1 MASNYPSY
9 SSELPYDPSTP
20 LHDEVRQG
28 YTPLHTPTTQLPN
41 GIEERPAYSP
51 ISPSTIPADV
61 GDAVLR
67 NASSG
72 DTGTGPGP
80 SHFHPAQT
88 TVAFQPN
95 PLPQRRVQT
104 PRKRKYPANT
114 GGDAGEARGKT
125 NQTSDGTDR
134 ILQAISAME
143 QAMRAELASLR
154 SEIASLRETVAVI
167 EDKVDA
173 NGDDARECAQHIH
186 NELNKGV
193 NLLATVL
200 GGQRDKVLRAT
211 SILQD
216 LLTKPPSP
224 SDSS

>member
-1 MASNYPSY
+1 MLRNGAS
-9 SSELPYDPSTP
+9 
-20 LHDEVRQG
+20 
-28 YTPLHTPTTQLPN
+28 
-41 GIEERPAYSP
+41 
-51 ISPSTIPADV
+51 
-61 GDAVLR
+61 GDAG
-67 NASSG
+67 A
-72 DTGTGPGP
+72 GPGP
-80 SHFHPAQT
+80 SHFHPAQPT
-88 TVAFQPN
+88 AMFQPD

-104 PRKRKYPANT
+104 PRKRRYPTNT

-125 NQTSDGTDR
+125 DQTSDGTDR
-134 ILQAISAME
+134 IITALLAME
-143 QAMRAELASLR
+143 QAIKADIASLR

-167 EDKVDA
+167 EDRVDA

-200 GGQRDKVLRAT
+200 GGQREKVLCAS

-216 LLTKPPSP
+216 LLTKPSSP